1 MVGQRDVNPPLAS
14 GVLTPYFNTGAI
26 ALNQNQTL
34 VANFPGYL
42 DSLVFVTGS
51 GVRTADG
58 LECRTATCTLA
69 TADGKPIINPA
80 SGEMSYTHVVRTG
93 TTYAA
98 LANSRWNP
106 NFGNFTSGVTDLTS
120 RYNALQTGIN
130 RRMSRNLAA
139 QLSYTYSKCTD
150 ISSGNWGQEGGTMI
164 LNPYDV
170 EDDRGPC
177 TFQLTHNLSANAVY
191 TLPFAGNRL
200 LDGWQVSG
208 IFYASSGGA
217 FTIPGIPALGSNP
230 GATANNNRAD
240 YVPDAPGCNGEPIY
254 KDFKERLRNGFPL
267 YVNTACFR
275 VPAVGEL
282 GNSRRNGFV
291 GPSQWNLNMSLQKS
305 TRISASAQLELRL
318 EAFNVFN
325 HRNYNNPAFG
335 WTQGAPTSAAS
346 FVSGV
351 PNTTAGTITD
361 LVGTMR
367 QIQLGAKLIF

>member
-1 MVGQRDVNPPLAS
+1 LA
-14 GVLTPYFNTGAI
+14 
-26 ALNQNQTL
+26 
-34 VANFPGYL
+34 ANFPGYL
-42 DSLVFVTGS
+42 DRLVFVTGS

-69 TADGKPIINPA
+69 TADGQPIVNPA
-80 SGEMSYTHVVRTG
+80 TGELSYTHLVKTG
-93 TTYAA
+93 TAFAA

-106 NFGNFTSGVTDLTS
+106 NFGNFTAGVTDLDS
-120 RYNALQTGIN
+120 RYHAFQSGIN

-164 LNPYDV
+164 LNPYNV

-191 TLPFAGNRL
+191 ALPFTGNPL
-200 LDGWQVSG
+200 IGGWQVSG
-208 IFYASSGGA
+208 ILYASSGGP
-217 FTIPGIPALGSNP
+217 FTIAGIPALGSNP

-240 YVPDAPGCNGEPIY
+240 YVSDAPGCNGQPIF
-254 KDFKERLRNGFPL
+254 KDSKDRLRNGFPV
-267 YVNTACFR
+267 YVNAACFR

-282 GNSRRNGFV
+282 GDSRRNSLT
-291 GPSQWNLNMSLQKS
+291 GPRQWNVNMSLQKS
-305 TRISASAQLELRL
+305 TRIADSVQLELRL

-325 HRNYNNPAFG
+325 HRNYSNPAFG
-335 WTQGAPTSAAS
+335 WTQGANTSAAT
-346 FVSGV
+346 VMTGT
-351 PNTTAGTITD
+351 PNSTAGQLDTI
-361 LVGTMR
+361 VGTMR